1 MLTFKSCTC
10 CCIII
15 SITFFCMAVG
25 TFNYRRFSFFKHGHH
40 VFVSFAVNSS
50 LHQVREGHKKDIFAG
65 LLGTTRKK
73 RRHGDKKGSASSVS
87 EEDFVASKFGYN
99 TNSSKTRSKGLSG
112 NRSAENILQL
122 EEETAVALEDD
133 AASETVE
140 VSFEVR
146 KKYDMKEMNY
156 FCIENEKRS
165 IRRAKSNDSLLMQH
179 RIVVRQ
185 PNRIPAQTQEKSQTL
200 PSDRSTSQ
208 ETLDDYASSGDT
220 TTSDDGRNESR
231 GSSIL
236 ESELWRASKAVWCIR
251 WQIRHQRFSSI
262 LYFFTNVKWY
272 STTVIWNP
280 CARQQF
286 LWSYV
291 NSLLRCRLIVKQTWL
306 LSQR

>member
-1 MLTFKSCTC
+1 
-10 CCIII
+10 
-15 SITFFCMAVG
+15 
-25 TFNYRRFSFFKHGHH
+25 
-40 VFVSFAVNSS
+40 
-50 LHQVREGHKKDIFAG
+50 
-65 LLGTTRKK
+65 
-73 RRHGDKKGSASSVS
+73 
-87 EEDFVASKFGYN
+87 
-99 TNSSKTRSKGLSG
+99 
-112 NRSAENILQL
+112 L

-236 ESELWRASKAVWCIR
+236 ESEL
-251 WQIRHQRFSSI
+251 
-262 LYFFTNVKWY
+262 
-272 STTVIWNP
+272 
-280 CARQQF
+280 
-286 LWSYV
+286 
-291 NSLLRCRLIVKQTWL
+291 
-306 LSQR
+306 